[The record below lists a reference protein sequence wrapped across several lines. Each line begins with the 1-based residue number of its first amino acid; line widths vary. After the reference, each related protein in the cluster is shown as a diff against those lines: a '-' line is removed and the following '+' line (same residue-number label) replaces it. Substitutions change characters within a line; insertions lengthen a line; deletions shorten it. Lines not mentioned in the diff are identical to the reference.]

1 MFRTKSR
8 KEQLTEQ
15 IQDQSDSLASTAA
28 MVADQLRERVVP
40 AVGQVTENAMEWA
53 RPRVEHGIEVA
64 APRLESAVNGLAPR
78 VDTARDKIVDELIP
92 RIAEAISAWAAASAA
107 AKDEAV
113 SRGQG
118 AAAVISGEAVA
129 SPKGRKKRVLL
140 ILGLLGAAAVAILA
154 VVALLL
160 PGSVGTPA
168 NVPNGL
174 NLTLDRLPAHT
185 VIFNASALGG
195 WLLWAHPS
203 LEPVIDG
210 RSEAFTV
217 AHFEGYIATSQV
229 RAGWERFLQTT
240 DSNYAL
246 VEDQSPLA
254 TALDERLHWRSLG
267 TDDGYVL
274 LAAP

>member
-1 MFRTKSR
+1 M
-8 KEQLTEQ
+8 QL
-15 IQDQSDSLASTAA
+15 DVSDSDVEPNK
-28 MVADQLRERVVP
+28 VA
-40 AVGQVTENAMEWA
+40 G
-53 RPRVEHGIEVA
+53 
-64 APRLESAVNGLAPR
+64 
-78 VDTARDKIVDELIP
+78 
-92 RIAEAISAWAAASAA
+92 
-107 AKDEAV
+107 
-113 SRGQG
+113 
-118 AAAVISGEAVA
+118 
-129 SPKGRKKRVLL
+129 
-140 ILGLLGAAAVAILA
+140 LGAAAVAILA

-168 NVPNGL
+168 NVPNGPNGP

-185 VIFNASALGG
+185 VILNDSVLGG

-210 RSEAFTV
+210 RFEAFTV

-246 VEDQSPLA
+246 VEDPSPLA

-274 LAAP
+274 LAAL